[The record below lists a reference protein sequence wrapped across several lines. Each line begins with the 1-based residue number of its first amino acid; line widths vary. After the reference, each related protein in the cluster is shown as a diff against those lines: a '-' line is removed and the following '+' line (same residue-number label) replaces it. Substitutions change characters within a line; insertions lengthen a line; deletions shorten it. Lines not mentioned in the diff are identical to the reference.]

1 MRIPSSLIKYNPV
14 GLMTAIC
21 MGAFTSHYTAGV
33 VNISL
38 PYLSD
43 VFGADLEHIQWITVS
58 YLLTIAA
65 LLPVM
70 GSVGDRLG
78 YRFIHNL
85 GYVLFTISSLLVA
98 FSSNLF
104 MLFAFR
110 VVQAMGA
117 AMFQATNIALV
128 SIHIPKDRRGQALGL
143 VSTVVA
149 LGTMAGP
156 IAGGWIT
163 EWLHWKWLFLLHVPV
178 MIVASILALRYIP
191 KHNKIKERK
200 VFDIVGMLLF
210 TGGVVSFILGIS
222 FMNTWGIGSA
232 KTIWILIASLFAM
245 YVFWLWESR
254 HPVPFISIQLFR
266 SSSVLSGL
274 IISSSS
280 FLLAN
285 LVLVGVPFYL
295 SHIVQLSPAAAGYV
309 MLVYPIC
316 LAAVGTLA
324 GRLSDRYGSIP
335 FVMIGLGC
343 MGLGFLGGLFI
354 HHYSTLAGIIVI
366 LASIGLGMGFVASP
380 NNSLIIEHTPKTLVG
395 AVGGMIA
402 LTRNLGMV
410 LGASFGLGM
419 LNHATEITTVSFLP
433 IFGFGLGISAASM
446 FVLRYCWARRHEN

>member
-1 MRIPSSLIKYNPV
+1 MRITSTSSLKAYNPV
-14 GLMTAIC
+14 WLMTAVC

-98 FSSNLF
+98 FSTNLF
-104 MLFAFR
+104 MLLTFR
-110 VVQAMGA
+110 VIQAIGA
-117 AMFQATNIALV
+117 AMFQATNIALI
-128 SIHIPKDRRGQALGL
+128 STHIPKERRGQALGL

-156 IAGGWIT
+156 IAGGWIV

-178 MIVASILALRYIP
+178 MIVASILALRFIP
-191 KHNKIKERK
+191 KHNKIKERN

-210 TGGVVSFILGIS
+210 TGGVVFFILGIS
-222 FMNTWGIGSA
+222 FMNTWGIGSV
-232 KTIWILIASLFAM
+232 KTILILIASLFAM
-245 YVFWLWESR
+245 YLFWVWESR
-254 HPVPFISIQLFR
+254 HSSPFISIQLFR
-266 SSSVLSGL
+266 SSSVVSGL
-274 IISSSS
+274 IISGSS

-285 LVLVGVPFYL
+285 LALVAMPFYL
-295 SHIVQLSPAAAGYV
+295 SHIMQLSPAMAGYV
-309 MLVYPIC
+309 MLAYPIF

-324 GRLSDRYGSIP
+324 GRLSDRHGSKPYI
-335 FVMIGLGC
+335 MGGLC
-343 MGLGFLGGLFI
+343 SMGIGFLGGLFI
-354 HHYSTLAGIIVI
+354 LHYSTLVGIAVI
-366 LASIGLGMGFVASP
+366 LAFIGLGMGFIASP
-380 NNSLIIEHTPKTLVG
+380 NYVKNETQ
-395 AVGGMIA
+395 
-402 LTRNLGMV
+402 
-410 LGASFGLGM
+410 
-419 LNHATEITTVSFLP
+419 
-433 IFGFGLGISAASM
+433 
-446 FVLRYCWARRHEN
+446 C